1 MNQQEAPA
9 FPLKGMAF
17 VRMPPEKE
25 KRAPP

>member
-1 MNQQEAPA
+1 MNQLEAPVL
-9 FPLKGMAF
+9 PLKGMAF